1 MVRTLVLSALVLL
14 GIGGCGSSAG
24 TSADPNGEFYMC
36 ATDARAM
43 PYQSG
48 MSVMSSTGVF
58 AVELLN
64 SSPGPPVK
72 GQNTW
77 IIRVDEV
84 ATGSLLDGL
93 DVSVTPR
100 MPDHP
105 SHGTRPVV
113 VTPSGPGTYT
123 LEPVYLYMPGIWN
136 VTMTIVGSMV
146 GTGTTDTAVI
156 PICIP

>member
-1 MVRTLVLSALVLL
+1 
-14 GIGGCGSSAG
+14 
-24 TSADPNGEFYMC
+24 
-36 ATDARAM
+36 
-43 PYQSG
+43 
-48 MSVMSSTGVF
+48 MSVMSSAGVF
-58 AVELLN
+58 AVELLS

-77 IIRVDEV
+77 AIKVAEV
-84 ATGSLLDGL
+84 ATGTALDGL

-113 VTPSGPGTYT
+113 VTPAVGGTYT
-123 LEPVYLYMPGIWN
+123 LEPVYLYMSGVWD
-136 VTMTIVGSMV
+136 VTMTIVGAMV
-146 GTGTTDTAVI
+146 GAGTTDTAVI